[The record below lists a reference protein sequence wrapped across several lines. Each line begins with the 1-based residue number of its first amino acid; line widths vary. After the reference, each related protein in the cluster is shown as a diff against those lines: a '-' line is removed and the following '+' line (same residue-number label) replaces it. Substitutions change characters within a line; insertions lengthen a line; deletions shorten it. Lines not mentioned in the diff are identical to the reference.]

1 MTRINKKLI
10 IASGCGVL
18 FILLNCFAIVNQ
30 FLYIPVLSAIAVLF
44 FLFVFRWDLLM
55 YFMAFATPF
64 SIIFSNEKVN
74 IGLSVPAEI
83 IMILFTFLFFLRLLY
98 EDRLE
103 RKIVFHPISILIYIY
118 LIWMLI
124 SSITSEIP
132 LVSFKFLASKIWF
145 ITACYFC
152 VIQLIKNNFNK
163 IVIFINCYAAAL
175 GMVIIVTTIKL
186 ALSGFAK
193 RGMHWIMHPFYNDHT
208 AYGAAIVF
216 FIPLIIAL
224 FAVDRKTIWKKLYY
238 LFLLAILSM
247 GLYFSFCR
255 AAWLSI
261 ILAFG
266 VYVVIRLR
274 IKFSWFVV
282 GITILCSTLYYFS
295 DDIIYKMSKNTQD
308 SSGEF
313 SEHLTSISNISTD
326 ASNVER
332 INRWVSAF
340 GMIEERPVIGWGP
353 GTYQFLYAGY
363 QKNKYKTIITTNFGD
378 GGNAHSEFIGPT
390 AESGFVGLATVLAL
404 MLGVLYTGISV
415 YISTKRKNLRVLT
428 LAATLALISYYIHG
442 LMNNFLDTDKLSL
455 PFWMA
460 VAIIVVV
467 DIMNKKNTNEHHPE
481 NTNFC

>member
-1 MTRINKKLI
+1 MNKKLI

-30 FLYIPVLSAIAVLF
+30 FLYIPVLSAIAVLL

-55 YFMAFATPF
+55 YFMAFITPF

-74 IGLSVPAEI
+74 IGLSVPAEL
-83 IMILFTFLFFLRLLY
+83 IMILFTILFFLRLLY

-103 RKIVFHPISILIYIY
+103 RKIVFHPVSVLIYIY
-118 LIWMLI
+118 LFWMLI
-124 SSITSEIP
+124 TSITSEIP

-163 IVIFINCYAAAL
+163 IVIFINCYAVAL

-216 FIPLIIAL
+216 FIPLIVAL
-224 FAVDRKTIWKKLYY
+224 FAVDGKTIWRKLYY
-238 LFLLAILSM
+238 LFLLAILTM

-266 VYVVIRLR
+266 VYVVIKLR
-274 IKFSWFVV
+274 IKFSWLVV
-282 GITILCSTLYYFS
+282 GIAILGSTLYYFS
-295 DDIIYKMSKNTQD
+295 DDIIYRMGKNTQD

-340 GMIEERPVIGWGP
+340 GMIEERPVMGWGP

-404 MLGVLYTGISV
+404 MVGALYTGISA
-415 YISTKRKNLRVLT
+415 YISAKRKNLRVLT

-460 VAIIVVV
+460 IAIIVVA
-467 DIMNKKNTNEHHPE
+467 DIMNKNDITK
-481 NTNFC
+481 